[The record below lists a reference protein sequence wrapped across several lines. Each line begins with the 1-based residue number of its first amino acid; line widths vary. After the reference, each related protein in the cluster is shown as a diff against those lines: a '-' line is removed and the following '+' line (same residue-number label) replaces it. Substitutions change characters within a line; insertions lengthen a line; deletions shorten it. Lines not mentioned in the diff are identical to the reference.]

1 MEKTFVVILATTY
14 FYSSV
19 NGNCNTVGK
28 SRCSP
33 YDTKWETCLTK
44 EYITDKTKGDMSCPW
59 RNQTSCWFP
68 CEKEIYSY
76 EGISFYQNKMYNM

>member
-1 MEKTFVVILATTY
+1 MTILAIAY
-14 FYSSV
+14 FCGTVY
-19 NGNCNTVGK
+19 GNCYPVGK
-28 SRCSP
+28 SRCF
-33 YDTKWETCLTK
+33 DTKWETCLTK

-76 EGISFYQNKMYNM
+76 EGISFYQNKMYM